1 MKKSNTKQ
9 MMKRVQA
16 KIVPALERGAGA
28 LGAAFLHNKMEDYN
42 LPIDKKYGGPL
53 LILIGVA
60 GEVIFDKNPHIVAV
74 SQGVTTYGTMRTAI
88 DLAMPNQ
95 AANFGLGQQSYSTE
109 YDGNTSPLL
118 DYTEID
124 GLGEF
129 EVDEFEVDGLGEF
142 EDEDERFMIPDQN
155 VVPGLSPAVNPISNA
170 IQRAPGA
177 PQGIQGNDEDV
188 AEEQYVEGLF
198 S

>member
-53 LILIGVA
+53 LMLIGVA

-95 AANFGLGQQSYSTE
+95 AANFGLGQNYSTE
-109 YDGNTSPLL
+109 YDGNTPSPLL

-129 EVDEFEVDGLGEF
+129 E
-142 EDEDERFMIPDQN
+142 DEDERFGSEQFMIPDQN
-155 VVPGLSPAVNPISNA
+155 VMPGLSPAVNPISNA

-177 PQGIQGNDEDV
+177 PQGIQGNEEDDDE
-188 AEEQYVEGLF
+188 AQISQFVEGLY
-198 S
+198 

>member
-9 MMKRVQA
+9 MMKRVQS

-42 LPIDKKYGGPL
+42 LPIDKKYGGAL
-53 LILIGVA
+53 LMLIGVA

-95 AANFGLGQQSYSTE
+95 AANFGLGQNYSTE
-109 YDGNTSPLL
+109 YDGNTSSPLL

-129 EVDEFEVDGLGEF
+129 E
-142 EDEDERFMIPDQN
+142 DEDERFGSEQFMIPDQN
-155 VVPGLSPAVNPISNA
+155 VMPGLSPAVNPISNA
-170 IQRAPGA
+170 IQRAPGS

>member
-9 MMKRVQA
+9 MMKRVQS

-42 LPIDKKYGGPL
+42 LPIDKKYGGAL
-53 LILIGVA
+53 LMLIGVA

-95 AANFGLGQQSYSTE
+95 AANFGLGQQNYSTE
-109 YDGNTSPLL
+109 YDGNTPSPLL

-129 EVDEFEVDGLGEF
+129 E
-142 EDEDERFMIPDQN
+142 DEDERFGSEQFMIPDQN
-155 VVPGLSPAVNPISNA
+155 VMPGLSPAVNPISNA
-170 IQRAPGA
+170 IQRAPGS

>member
-1 MKKSNTKQ
+1 MAKTNTKQ

-28 LGAAFLHNKMEDYN
+28 LGAAYLHNKMED
-42 LPIDKKYGGPL
+42 LVPQLDKKYGGA
-53 LILIGVA
+53 ILMLAGVA
-60 GEVIFDKNPHIVAV
+60 AEVIFEKNAHISAIA
-74 SQGVTTYGTMRTAI
+74 QGVTTYGTMRTVV
-88 DLAMPNQ
+88 DLAMPDQ
-95 AANFGLGQQSYSTE
+95 APNFGLGNQNYSTE
-109 YDGNTSPLL
+109 YEVPSVIDYTDIEGLGEF

-129 EVDEFEVDGLGEF
+129 EDE
-142 EDEDERFMIPDQN
+142 ERFGSEQFMIPDQN
-155 VVPGLSPAVNPISNA
+155 VMPGLSPAVNPISNA
-170 IQRAPGA
+170 IQRAPGS